1 MHSDPTRASP
11 APADG
16 SPADEPSDRELL
28 ERFRRGE
35 QFAATALY
43 LRYAPRLLALA
54 ESRRSAGLA
63 RRLDSEDIVQSVF
76 RRFFRR
82 ARSGEY
88 EVPVGAELWQLLLVI
103 ALNKIRAAESYH
115 RAGKRDVA
123 VTQTADDLGESPDAA
138 GRSHGDSDPYLHL
151 VVRDALERLPAELRE
166 VVQLRLQGYEMREIA
181 EATGRPLRSVERQL
195 QMARSQLKSLL
206 GQDS

>member
-1 MHSDPTRASP
+1 MNSDSTRVSP
-11 APADG
+11 

-28 ERFRRGE
+28 ERFRGGD

-43 LRYAPRLLALA
+43 VRYAPRLLALA

-63 RRLDSEDIVQSVF
+63 HRLDSEDIVQSVF

-103 ALNKIRAAESYH
+103 ALNKIRAAEAYH
-115 RAGKRDVA
+115 RADKRDVGA
-123 VTQTADDLGESPDAA
+123 TTTADDLDQSADTAGRARGESDA
-138 GRSHGDSDPYLHL
+138 YLDL
-151 VVRDALERLPAELRE
+151 VVRDALEQLPEPLRE
-166 VVQLRLQGYEMREIA
+166 AVELRLQGYEVREIA
-181 EATGRPLRSVERQL
+181 ECTGRPLRSVERLL
-195 QMARSQLKSLL
+195 QEARAKLKSLL
-206 GQDS
+206 NS